1 MVAEYIE
8 CVVFRSMKRRT
19 WEKVPKFRVYLA
31 AKTIAISAGLVEFYE
46 LISLNFLGPKF
57 PNSGCLMI
65 TQQFFEPCLVDCL
78 NGEFL
83 RFC

>member
-46 LISLNFLGPKF
+46 LISLNFPGP
-57 PNSGCLMI
+57 
-65 TQQFFEPCLVDCL
+65 
-78 NGEFL
+78 
-83 RFC
+83 